1 MKILVVEDDKDALDL
16 TVYSLRKHG
25 YQVIAGRDGEQALE
39 QWESENPDLVVLD
52 VGLPKVNG
60 FEVCRRIRETSLTPV
75 IMLTGKSEE
84 EQVVHG
90 FRQGADDYV
99 TKPFSHRQLAM
110 RIQAV
115 LNRCAER
122 PFAAPRGD
130 VSTTDMRLDL
140 QSHEVTR
147 QGRTVRLTPLEFR
160 ILYLLATNEG
170 QVIGTQRLIEH
181 AWGFEGGES
190 SLLKT
195 HVCHIRRKLGMK
207 DGSGPYIKSVPW
219 VGYQLTRE

>member
-1 MKILVVEDDKDALDL
+1 
-16 TVYSLRKHG
+16 
-25 YQVIAGRDGEQALE
+25 
-39 QWESENPDLVVLD
+39 
-52 VGLPKVNG
+52 
-60 FEVCRRIRETSLTPV
+60 
-75 IMLTGKSEE
+75 
-84 EQVVHG
+84 
-90 FRQGADDYV
+90 
-99 TKPFSHRQLAM
+99 M